1 MQVLGP
7 TKSSFIACIR
17 LKNAKFMG
25 LVSDLKLS
33 SASGILDN
41 IERLVSGKEYSQWH
55 SKPTK
60 NQKLECQDTII

>member
-1 MQVLGP
+1 VWGVGGCRAQVLGP

-41 IERLVSGKEYSQWH
+41 IVYSE
-55 SKPTK
+55 
-60 NQKLECQDTII
+60 QKRIFPVAFLTDKKIIS